1 MGPMIMQRLS
11 KITEKERLLKVLK
24 GEAVD
29 RPPVIC
35 PGGMMNASVTEVL
48 EDIKMNHN
56 IHLEAMVAAAKAVHG
71 ITGFENYGVPFDMTV
86 ESEPLGVKIDVGN
99 KLIEPRVIE
108 YNHQPIEDIIQSY
121 RVSPKDEERM
131 GITIRAVEKL
141 KNDEIPVIGNITGH
155 ISTATSVIDP
165 LVALRMLRKDP
176 DKIYRFFQF
185 IHDYSKEYAIEM
197 IRAGAD
203 VIAISDPTAT
213 GEILGAKNFERF
225 VIPFYKDMI
234 ATIHQMNVPVII
246 HICGNANTIIDGLND
261 TGVDAV
267 SFDSMVNMRFA
278 KSKLT
283 TRLMGNVNTQLLH
296 TGEQSKISSITQN
309 CINSGVD
316 IVSPACGLSMATPV
330 NNLRTMTEFVKRG
343 I

>member
-1 MGPMIMQRLS
+1 MQKRSNL
-11 KITEKERLLKVLK
+11 TEKERLLKVLK

-48 EDIKMNHN
+48 KDIEENHN
-56 IHLEAMVAAAKAVHG
+56 IDLDAMTAAAKAVRE

-86 ESEPLGVKIDVGN
+86 ESEPLGAKIDLGD
-99 KLIEPRVIE
+99 KFIEPRVTE
-108 YNHQPIEDIIQSY
+108 YNNKSIEDIIQNYKVNPRDSH
-121 RVSPKDEERM
+121 RM
-131 GITIRAVEKL
+131 GITIQAVEKL

-155 ISTATSVIDP
+155 ISTATSIIDP
-165 LVALRMLRKDP
+165 LYALKMLRKDP

-185 IHDYSKEYAIEM
+185 IHDYSKEYAVEM

-203 VIAISDPTAT
+203 IIAISDPTAT

-225 VIPFYKDMI
+225 AIPFYKDMI
-234 ATIHQMNVPVII
+234 ATIHQFHVPVII
-246 HICGNANTIIDGLND
+246 HICGNANTIIDSLND

-296 TGEQSKISSITQN
+296 TGEQGKIESITKN
-309 CINSGVD
+309 CMDSGVD
-316 IVSPACGLSMATPV
+316 IVSPACGLSMATSV
-330 NNLRTMTEFVKRG
+330 KNLRAMTEFVKRG